1 MNSNKYPLYA
11 IAILGGGAVAL
22 WAGLS
27 PFFLL
32 FLACPLMMF
41 FMMRGGHG
49 ERDSTQHGQHGQHG
63 SISSLQRT
71 STDPASA
78 STTRNPD
85 GSRLGS

>member
-1 MNSNKYPLYA
+1 MNSNKYSLYA

-41 FMMRGGHG
+41 FMMRGGMHGGQG
-49 ERDSTQHGQHGQHG
+49 ERDSTQSGQHG
-63 SISSLQRT
+63 STSS
-71 STDPASA
+71 PSA
-78 STTRNPD
+78 DLD
-85 GSRLGS
+85 GSHERIDHP